1 MTRTWHINKK
11 QLQKTAAILF
21 AMALL
26 FGLFAFAHWFGAL
39 IALIAAVAGV
49 HSLIVAQNTKPVLTI
64 GPEGLRYARFSER
77 TVPWDRIDEV
87 AVVRGM
93 QRGAAW
99 GKVVYR
105 PQPQMDEINFSSQRL
120 RRLFRRAAQRTA
132 QHPNAIRRPRRAT
145 LRRPPRRPD
154 RRRHRERN
162 PRPLE
167 RPNPRPNAARRPL
180 RKNSLDRHPA
190 EGGVRP
196 VSKFV
201 ERAGCAMTPA
211 PATA

>member
-39 IALIAAVAGV
+39 MALIAAVAGV

-105 PQPQMDEINFSSQRL
+105 PQPQMDEINFSLKDYEGYSGAL
-120 RRLFRRAAQRTA
+120 RNALRSIRTQFGA
-132 QHPNAIRRPRRAT
+132 PGVQLYVVHLDGPTADDIASAIHAHWKGQIQDLTPRDGRFEKIAWT
-145 LRRPPRRPD
+145 GTPP
-154 RRRHRERN
+154 
-162 PRPLE
+162 
-167 RPNPRPNAARRPL
+167 
-180 RKNSLDRHPA
+180 K
-190 EGGVRP
+190 
-196 VSKFV
+196 V
-201 ERAGCAMTPA
+201 E
-211 PATA
+211 